1 MTMVN
6 VLLTAT
12 PCFGQLIFPTGDV
25 ARPFSMLGLGDIVI
39 PGIFVALAL
48 RFDMSRGCKKAY
60 FNSAFAGYTTGLLV
74 TILVMNWFQ
83 AAQVLPRHLNP
94 MSSHISPQDR
104 FI

>member
-39 PGIFVALAL
+39 PGL
-48 RFDMSRGCKKAY
+48 
-60 FNSAFAGYTTGLLV
+60 
-74 TILVMNWFQ
+74 ILT
-83 AAQVLPRHLNP
+83 L
-94 MSSHISPQDR
+94 
-104 FI
+104 

>member
-1 MTMVN
+1 MRVSD
-6 VLLTAT
+6 
-12 PCFGQLIFPTGDV
+12 FYWIDV
-25 ARPFSMLGLGDIVI
+25 CIVGA
-39 PGIFVALAL
+39 GIFVALAL

-83 AAQVLPRHLNP
+83 AAQVHPRHLNP